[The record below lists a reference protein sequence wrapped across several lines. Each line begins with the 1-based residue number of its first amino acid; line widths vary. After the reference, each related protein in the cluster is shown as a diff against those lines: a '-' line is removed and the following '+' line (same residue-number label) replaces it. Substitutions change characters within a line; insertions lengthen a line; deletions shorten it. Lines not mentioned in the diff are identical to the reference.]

1 MSHCDDDWEHDHGV
15 TIETVDNLGW
25 IYVPASTWRGRSLAT
40 RPFAPVHWAGGS
52 GDWYDMHVSD
62 TAFIVACSPFE
73 SLLVP
78 DRVPLLGAE
87 AGGEETSASDAI
99 RSCR

>member
-15 TIETVDNLGW
+15 TIETVDNPGW
-25 IYVPASTWRGRSLAT
+25 IVRIDLEGTELAT